1 MREKIVTD
9 KERSREILEGL
20 VEEMES
26 RYRLFAAARARDL
39 PTYNA
44 KSSRESRLPMV
55 FLVHDE
61 FADWMLDDEYK
72 SAVGAAVQRLG
83 VKARAA
89 GIHLMFAAQRPDKDV
104 MPMQL
109 RENLGNRLILKVAS
123 EATSKIAL
131 DRPGAELLLGRGHL
145 AAKLNGE
152 QGLVFAQAPLL
163 SDQDIE
169 AAVAAITLD
178 NATKVD

>member
-1 MREKIVTD
+1 MREKIVTT
-9 KERSREILEGL
+9 KERSAELLANL
-20 VEEMES
+20 VEEMEN
-26 RYRLFAAARARDL
+26 RYRTFSQARARDL

-44 KSSRESRLPMV
+44 KSAPENRLPSV
-55 FLVHDE
+55 FLIHDE
-61 FADWMLDDEYK
+61 FADWMFDDEYK
-72 SAVGAAVQRLG
+72 AAVTSAVQRLG

-89 GIHLMFAAQRPDKDV
+89 GIHLIFAAQRPDKDV

-131 DRPGAELLLGRGHL
+131 DRPGAELLLGKGHL

-152 QGLVFAQAPLL
+152 QGLIFAQAPFL
-163 SDQDIE
+163 SDDDIA
-169 AAVAAITLD
+169 AAVEAIVQD
-178 NATKVD
+178 NS

>member
-1 MREKIVTD
+1 MREPIVTT
-9 KERSREILEGL
+9 RESATVVLEAL

-26 RYRLFAAARARDL
+26 RYRLFAGARARDL
-39 PTYNA
+39 TTFNA
-44 KSSRESRLPMV
+44 KADAEARLPML

-61 FADWMLDDEYK
+61 FADWMMDDGYK
-72 SAVGAAVQRLG
+72 QAVSAAVQRLG

-89 GIHLMFAAQRPDKDV
+89 GIHLIFAAQRPDKDV

-123 EATSKIAL
+123 ELTSKIAL
-131 DRPGAELLLGRGHL
+131 DRPGAEMLLGKGHM

-152 QGLVFAQAPLL
+152 QGLVFAQAPFL

-169 AAVAAITLD
+169 SVVAAIRKTSD
-178 NATKVD
+178 GIV